1 MRAAIA
7 HGPRPAGRP
16 RKPACRSCY
25 DSRASDG
32 QYDVRLECHQFGCI
46 LAHGCGIA
54 RAPAIVD
61 ADILP
66 DGPTRLLQGLRESG
80 QECVPFSIVCRKR
93 CKDTDAPHA
102 IGLLRPRRER
112 PCGRPAEQRDELAAS
127 DHSIT
132 SSARASS
139 MGGMARPSALAVV
152 RLMMRSNL
160 VGCSTGRLAGFAP
173 RTILS

>member
-66 DGPTRLLQGLRESG
+66 DRPTRLLQR
-80 QECVPFSIVCRKR
+80 CR
-93 CKDTDAPHA
+93 A
-102 IGLLRPRRER
+102 
-112 PCGRPAEQRDELAAS
+112 AEQRDEVASFQSIELHLPPRLWPPRQHTALATIKSGLAAVR
-127 DHSIT
+127 DLDP
-132 SSARASS
+132 AN
-139 MGGMARPSALAVV
+139 V
-152 RLMMRSNL
+152 RLGSVKARISL
-160 VGCSTGRLAGFAP
+160 F
-173 RTILS
+173 